1 MTQHESVAQREGASE
16 QDSVASEQD
25 SVASEQDSVVE
36 RPEVSAPEPWSFP
49 EAQRSVLANG
59 LGVVSYDI
67 PGQYVISVCLAV
79 PMPLER
85 EPREHEGIATIM
97 ARTLDEGTARHTA
110 EEFAELLERR
120 GIALG
125 AGAGES
131 GLTVDVDV
139 PKRNLREALDL
150 LSQAVREAAFPA
162 NEVSRHVKIRLAE
175 IDHERALPAQ
185 RAAIEFISTYFDAE
199 ERASRPTAGTKETI
213 SAITPP
219 DLVAFHA
226 ANVMASGATIVVA
239 GDLSELDVVSEVD
252 RALGS
257 WRGASAEVVEPREA
271 ARATD
276 AERMVFLDRPGAVQT
291 EFYVGCPGPD
301 RRVEGGWA
309 AYPVLGFV
317 IGGSP
322 NSRVD
327 AVLRED
333 KGFTYGIRSGFRPRR
348 RGGLFLTS
356 GSVRADSTVEALGLL
371 LDILDTAREGFTQEE
386 AQAGVDFIGK
396 TAPGRYATAD
406 TVAEEAAALS
416 LEGLTT
422 EFTTATLRALA
433 DIDAGAL
440 ATAYDRYVTGGWTV
454 IVVGDASLYAE
465 GVRGLGRGEV
475 TVLPA

>member
-1 MTQHESVAQREGASE
+1 MTQQESVNQ
-16 QDSVASEQD
+16 
-25 SVASEQDSVVE
+25 

-49 EAQRSVLANG
+49 EAHTALLANG
-59 LGVVSYDI
+59 LGVVTYDI
-67 PGQYVISVCLAV
+67 PGQYVISVRLAV
-79 PMPLER
+79 PMPIEG
-85 EPREHEGIATIM
+85 EPREREGVATIM
-97 ARTLDEGTARHTA
+97 ARTLDEGTASYSA
-110 EEFAELLERR
+110 EEFAELLERK

-125 AGAGES
+125 AGVSES
-131 GLTVDVDV
+131 GLVVDVDV
-139 PKRNLREALDL
+139 SKRNLSEALDL
-150 LSQAVREAAFPA
+150 LSQAVRGPAFLA
-162 NEVSRHVKIRLAE
+162 TEVSRHVKIRLAE
-175 IDHERALPAQ
+175 IDQERAQPGH
-185 RAAIEFISTYFDAE
+185 RAAIEFIATYFDAD
-199 ERASRPTAGTKETI
+199 ERASRPTAGTKETV
-213 SAITPP
+213 SAITPK

-226 ANVMASGATIVVA
+226 ANVVPSGATIVVA
-239 GDLSELDVVSEVD
+239 GDLSGLDVVSEVE

-257 WRGASAEVVEPREA
+257 WSEASAEVVEPREA
-271 ARATD
+271 VRAVD
-276 AERMVFLDRPGAVQT
+276 AGRIVFVDRPGSVQT

-309 AYPVLGFV
+309 TYPVLGFV

-322 NSRVD
+322 SARID

-348 RGGLFLTS
+348 RGGMFLTS

-371 LDILDTAREGFTQEE
+371 LEILDKARDGFTEE
-386 AQAGVDFIGK
+386 ETQAGVDFIGK

-406 TVAEEAAALS
+406 TVAEEAAGLS

-422 EFTTATLRALA
+422 EFTTANLRALA
-433 DIDAGAL
+433 DVDAGTL
-440 ATAYDRYVTGGWTV
+440 TTAYGRYVTGEWTV